1 MEITPKRLRI
11 LIKKQTYL
19 HNNMT
24 EAEFEKSLKQWSVK
38 IKRRAIANI
47 HSKTE
52 TKDPEYKNLKDSISN
67 SVRKNYGEVSSVGFG
82 FEPQGIYLHYGV
94 GRGYTR
100 VGGKV
105 EIQRKKFKQVKN
117 KKTGKIYLYKN
128 KLRDRKPHD
137 WLDVEIRTGIK
148 ELAND
153 VQEYHGD
160 RSMQKLLEMV
170 ERMTIERK

>member
-1 MEITPKRLRI
+1 
-11 LIKKQTYL
+11 
-19 HNNMT
+19 MT
-24 EAEFEKSLKQWSVK
+24 EAEFEKSVKQWSVK

-94 GRGYTR
+94 GRGYVR
-100 VGGKV
+100 DGGKV
-105 EIQRKKFKQVKN
+105 KITRKPKRY
-117 KKTGKIYLYKN
+117 KKDGTPYKGSE
-128 KLRDRKPHD
+128 KDREPHD